1 MLFDLF
7 VMDCNRCFF
16 GHLVTMKVDYFSSIY
31 DEFLDATAIIWINFF
46 IIYMIHLIFLS
57 LNFDNISK
65 KIRNYDSIVDK
76 YLSFKDKDFYLPDK
90 YINICQN

>member
-1 MLFDLF
+1 
-7 VMDCNRCFF
+7 
-16 GHLVTMKVDYFSSIY
+16 
-31 DEFLDATAIIWINFF
+31 
-46 IIYMIHLIFLS
+46 MIHLIFLS

-76 YLSFKDKDFYLPDK
+76 YLSFKDKGFYLPDK